1 MSSTNHQ
8 PAPLAERMRP
18 TLLEDYA
25 GQETVTK
32 KGSIL
37 QTAMQTSELPS
48 LIFWGP
54 PGTGKTTLARILAGS
69 IKGELFEISAVTSG
83 IPDIKKIVSLAES
96 NKRLGQRSILFVDE
110 IHRFNK
116 TQQDALLPHV
126 ENGTLILIGATTENP
141 SFEVIA
147 ALLSRVTV
155 ITLQP
160 IAVDSLVQ
168 ILERALKKHLSGRT
182 ASKKVLELIAK
193 ASGGDARFALNSL
206 ETAARIGSGKTI
218 TKKAVEESLQGAGHR
233 HDKSGESHY
242 NLISA
247 MIKSMRASH
256 EGPALYYLHRLLLGG
271 EKPEFIARRIVIFA
285 SEDIGMASP
294 HALTL
299 AVSAFQAVE
308 RVGMPECNYILSQAV
323 VAMAQADKSRAVTDK
338 MLIAIKRANENPHAE
353 VPLHL
358 RNAPTSLMKD
368 LGYSKWDGNNPK
380 EESDFWPKSIKK

>member
-1 MSSTNHQ
+1 MSGYGTQS
-8 PAPLAERMRP
+8 APLAERMRP
-18 TLLEDYA
+18 KSLADYE
-25 GQETVTK
+25 GQEHLTK

-37 QTAMQTSELPS
+37 ATAMKTSELPS

-54 PGTGKTTLARILAGS
+54 PGTGKTTLARILAQN
-69 IKGELFEISAVTSG
+69 IKAELFEISAVTSG
-83 IPDIKKIVSLAES
+83 IPDIKKIMGHAES
-96 NKRLGQRSILFVDE
+96 NRRLGQRSILFVDE

-126 ENGTLILIGATTENP
+126 ENGNIILIGATTENP

-155 ITLQP
+155 ITLNP
-160 IAVDSLVQ
+160 LDTDSVVS
-168 ILERALKKHLSGRT
+168 IMKRALKKHLKHKT
-182 ASKKVLELIAK
+182 ATPKTLEIIAK
-193 ASGGDARFALNSL
+193 ASGGDARFALNAL
-206 ETAARIGSGKTI
+206 ETAARISTGKTI
-218 TKKAVEESLQGAGHR
+218 TKKAAQESLQGAGHR

-256 EGPALYYLHRLLLGG
+256 QGPALYYLHRLLAGG
-271 EKPEFIARRIVIFA
+271 ENPEFIARRIVIFA

-299 AVSAFQAVE
+299 AVSAYQACE
-308 RVGMPECNYILSQAV
+308 RVGMPESNYILSQAV

-338 MLIAIKRANENPHAE
+338 MHVAMKQVNENPHGE

-368 LGYSKWDGNNPK
+368 LGYSKWNGSEPK
-380 EESDFWPKSIKK
+380 QEQDFWPGMTS